1 MKIIITENQLHE
13 IIKSSDVYDDVDSVK
28 SIADG
33 RRNVAFIG
41 LKHISI
47 KSRVLISKI
56 VGENNLKVLYVG
68 GDDNYVVYR
77 QGSESE
83 ANELKKIAE
92 KYDGYLSYKA
102 TDDEERR
109 IGQIL
114 SYDPEDTERHIRNK
128 KERMKQQDLQ

>member
-109 IGQIL
+109 IGQIFCA
-114 SYDPEDTERHIRNK
+114 
-128 KERMKQQDLQ
+128 